1 MRKHTKLTALLF
13 GAFSVVLLCGAK
25 QTYAAGNATMLED
38 NAIKVNYENEEIVV
52 TAGQNTSVFY
62 SDNPNATMWE
72 EVKVDANG
80 EAIFDI
86 SWVRP
91 NVTTRV
97 YVKGDKDSLVT
108 ARYIEAQEK
117 LSAEF
122 VGDISAADVVD
133 IDVWKREY
141 RSYPNFSGE
150 TGYILFF
157 TKNGGAETAYFDME
171 NIEWK
176 KGMNGN
182 WRPFDQLD
190 LGQMNA
196 KGVTLYFRIKAVN
209 DKIDAGSQ
217 KLVSGK
223 RYSTEAKV
231 FLQKVAAAPTVSVNN
246 ATMTLSIRNGMEYSI
261 NGKDWFLVPTYQKN
275 ATSDEVS
282 IPVVDFDLLPTTNR
296 RVTTVAIPLV
306 LNVMTGGKV
315 DINRRIDATLVA
327 ENPGKYMVEKN
338 GAGEVV
344 GIYVYVRTAAGERK
358 SASKIEK
365 VLIPFSDSVPNVA
378 RDITVTYQNTKSGT
392 SGIAITNNTS
402 TLDGTNYQ
410 YAIVDDPDN
419 LTAEELG
426 ELKWSTLK
434 AAKTVKISST
444 KALTGKYLIFRVTAT
459 SKDELPSVY
468 EKYRYQIQYD
478 KVTYA
483 AISNT
488 SLYPGGVITAVT
500 SNNAISGEITY
511 TWERSDKASGEYTVI
526 SSGAGYANSIY
537 TIKEED
543 IGYYIRV
550 VISNTSSVTG
560 ETASV
565 TSKCSGK
572 IVKDPTA
579 PTPTPT
585 PSPAPDTP

>member
-1 MRKHTKLTALLF
+1 MRKYAKLTALLT
-13 GAFSVVLLCGAK
+13 GALSVLLLLGTK
-25 QTYAAGNATMLED
+25 QVYAAGNATMLPDE
-38 NAIKVNYENEEIVV
+38 AIRVNYENEEIVV
-52 TAGQNTSVFY
+52 TAGQNTSIFY
-62 SDNPNATMWE
+62 SDNPNATAWE
-72 EVKVDANG
+72 EVKADANG

-86 SWVRP
+86 SWVRE

-97 YVKGDKDSLVT
+97 YIKGDKDSLVT

-117 LSAEF
+117 LTAEF

-133 IDVWKREY
+133 IDLWKQVY
-141 RSYPNFSGE
+141 RSYPEFTGE

-157 TKNGGAETAYFDME
+157 TKNGGAETAYFDVE

-176 KGMNGN
+176 KGTNGN
-182 WRPFDQLD
+182 WRPFEQLD

-196 KGVTLYFRIKAVN
+196 KGVTLYFRIKAEN
-209 DKIDAGSQ
+209 DKIDAGTS
-217 KLVSGK
+217 KLVEGK
-223 RYSTEAKV
+223 RYSTDAKV
-231 FLQKVAAAPTVSVNN
+231 FLQKVSTAPTVTVNN

-261 NGKDWFLVPTYQKN
+261 NGTDWYLVPTYDKN
-275 ATSDEVS
+275 ATGNDVAV
-282 IPVVDFDLLPTTNR
+282 PVEDFDVLPTTNR

-306 LNVMTGGKV
+306 LNVLTNGEV
-315 DINRRIDATLVA
+315 DANRRIDATLVA

-338 GAGEVV
+338 GAGEVT

-365 VLIPFSDSVPNVA
+365 VVIPFSDSTPNVE

-426 ELKWSTLK
+426 DLKWSTLK
-434 AAKTVKISST
+434 AAKTVKLSST
-444 KALTGKYLIFRVTAT
+444 KALTGKYLIFRVTAA

-468 EKYRYQIQYD
+468 EKYKYQIQYD

-511 TWERSDKASGEYTVI
+511 TWERGDKASGEYTVI
-526 SSGAGYANSIY
+526 CSGTGYANSMY

-543 IGYYIRV
+543 IGSYIRV

-572 IVKDPTA
+572 IVKDPMA
-579 PTPTPT
+579 PTPT
-585 PSPAPDTP
+585 PSPAPATP